1 LKKKD
6 LITIIAP
13 CGLNCGKCL
22 AFEDGEIR
30 SHAQEL
36 LKLLGENFSGYAARF
51 ADMDPVF
58 GGYEQFA
65 ALLEYLAT
73 GACGGCRKQGCLFK
87 ACRVQECVREQGVDF
102 CFECEEFPC
111 GVHGFPEG
119 LRKRWEGNNRRIKA
133 LGLER
138 YYEEVKDEPR
148 YP

>member
-1 LKKKD
+1 
-6 LITIIAP
+6 
-13 CGLNCGKCL
+13 
-22 AFEDGEIR
+22 
-30 SHAQEL
+30 
-36 LKLLGENFSGYAARF
+36 
-51 ADMDPVF
+51 
-58 GGYEQFA
+58 
-65 ALLEYLAT
+65 
-73 GACGGCRKQGCLFK
+73 
-87 ACRVQECVREQGVDF
+87 VQECVREQGVDF